1 MPISGMTLV
10 IENGKPKEMTIGGKV
25 FDKSREYRVATSDYL
40 AEGGDKMR
48 FFLDPLKRENLTHKL
63 RDAIIEFIAEEGD
76 KGNSITARIDGRTT
90 VIE

>member
-1 MPISGMTLV
+1 
-10 IENGKPKEMTIGGKV
+10 
-25 FDKSREYRVATSDYL
+25 
-40 AEGGDKMR
+40 MR